1 MITLYWLGA
10 AAVFTVIE
18 ILTTSLTTIWFAGGA
33 LVAALLS
40 YLGFSELAQVG
51 VFILVSVLL
60 LVLTRQWAKEH
71 LNNRTVKTNADR
83 LIGETC
89 LVTETV
95 ENLTNKGQVTVKGQ
109 VWSAR
114 NVDED
119 QVLPKGTLVRIVA
132 ITGVK
137 LTVQAVGEDE
147 ERIYHEIGG

>member
-40 YLGFSELAQVG
+40 YLGFSELAQVA
-51 VFILVSVLL
+51 VFVLISVLL

-114 NVDED
+114 NVDDE
-119 QVLPKGTLVRIVA
+119 QVLPEGTLVRIVA

-137 LTVQAVGEDE
+137 LTVKAAGEDE
-147 ERIYHEIGG
+147 DRIYHEISG

>member
-1 MITLYWLGA
+1 MSALYWLGA
-10 AAVFTVIE
+10 AAVFLVIE
-18 ILTTSLTTIWFAGGA
+18 ILTVSLTTIWFSGGA
-33 LVAALLS
+33 LVAALLAWMD
-40 YLGFSELAQVG
+40 YDEPVQVG
-51 VFILVSVLL
+51 AFILVSILML
-60 LVLTRQWAKEH
+60 ILTRQWAREY

-114 NVDED
+114 SVDDD
-119 QVLPKGTLVRIVA
+119 QILPKGTLVRIVA

-137 LTVQAVGEDE
+137 LIVKETGTED
-147 ERIYHEIGG
+147 RIYHEIK

>member
-40 YLGFSELAQVG
+40 YLGFSELAQVA
-51 VFILVSVLL
+51 VFVLISVLL

-114 NVDED
+114 NVDDE
-119 QVLPKGTLVRIVA
+119 QVLPEGTLVRIVA

-137 LTVQAVGEDE
+137 LTVKAAGEDE
-147 ERIYHEIGG
+147 DRIYHEIS